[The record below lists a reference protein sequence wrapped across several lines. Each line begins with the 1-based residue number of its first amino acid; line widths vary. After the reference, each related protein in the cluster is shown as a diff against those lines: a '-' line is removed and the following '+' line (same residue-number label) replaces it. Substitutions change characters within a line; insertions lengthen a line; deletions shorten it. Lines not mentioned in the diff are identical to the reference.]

1 MLKIWEWSQLGDEM
15 NFGCMVLLVCY
26 LKLAEDPR
34 LAARLQVL
42 QCLRPKVLFLIRLGA
57 IMTHCE
63 PGNDEQKR
71 YEQSARAVTTVANEQ
86 AGTTGMSTEHDQWG
100 CAGTGGG
107 GVARKRRE
115 EMGHT
120 VRCGWTQR
128 W

>member
-1 MLKIWEWSQLGDEM
+1 M

-26 LKLAEDPR
+26 LKFAEDPR

-42 QCLRPKVLFLIRLGA
+42 QRLRPKVLFLIRLGA
-57 IMTHCE
+57 IVTHCE
-63 PGNDEQKR
+63 PGNDRRKS
-71 YEQSARAVTTVANEQ
+71 YERSTHVATTEANKQ
-86 AGTTGMSTEHDQWG
+86 AGTTGMSTENDQWG
-100 CAGTGGG
+100 CGG
-107 GVARKRRE
+107 GVAQKRRE